1 MKVKSKTAL
10 PLAKD
15 QLWKVNGEYLHIVD
29 LGKTL
34 IHYKMSAGLKQLR
47 LPFDVSPLPE
57 KTGRDRQIQVA
68 GGILSYKL
76 VRARRR
82 TIALFVDGNGIEARA
97 PRHAAIADIEAF
109 MRKKERWIR
118 RRLAAPRRR
127 PFVWEAGTTLPWQ
140 GRSVTLALRPGGNG
154 VRLSCGLL
162 EVGLADGAS
171 LRDRVLAWIRVQA
184 LALFRE
190 RVAALSLVL
199 DLTVSGIGLSNART
213 QWGSCS
219 GSGRIRLNWR
229 LVLLPAHLL
238 DYVVAHELA
247 HRRELNH
254 SVRFWEVVATLYPR
268 YRDAR
273 RELSA
278 LSGTLPEF

>member
-1 MKVKSKTAL
+1 
-10 PLAKD
+10 
-15 QLWKVNGEYLHIVD
+15 
-29 LGKTL
+29 
-34 IHYKMSAGLKQLR
+34 MSSALKQLR
-47 LPFDVSPLPE
+47 LPFDVSPQQE
-57 KTGRDRQIQVA
+57 KSGRDRQVRLA
-68 GGILSYKL
+68 GEIVSYKL

-97 PRHAAIADIEAF
+97 PRHAAIAEIETF
-109 MRKKERWIR
+109 MREKERWIR
-118 RRLAAPRRR
+118 RRLAAPRR
-127 PFVWEAGTTLPWQ
+127 PPIVWEAGTTLPWLGQ
-140 GRSVTLALRPGGNG
+140 SLTLALQPGEIG

-171 LRDRVLAWIRVQA
+171 LRERVLTWIRVQA

-190 RVAALSLVL
+190 RVAALSRAL
-199 DLTVSGIGLSNART
+199 DLTVSAVGLSNART

-219 GSGRIRLNWR
+219 TSGRIRLNWR
-229 LVLLPAHLL
+229 LMLLPVHLV

-254 SVRFWEVVATLYPR
+254 SARFWNVVATLYPR
-268 YRDAR
+268 YREAR

-278 LSGTLPEF
+278 LSKTLPEF

>member
-1 MKVKSKTAL
+1 M
-10 PLAKD
+10 P
-15 QLWKVNGEYLHIVD
+15 
-29 LGKTL
+29 
-34 IHYKMSAGLKQLR
+34 SALKQLR
-47 LPFDVSPLPE
+47 LPFDVSPRPA
-57 KTGRDRQIQVA
+57 KVGDRQVQLA

-82 TIALFVDGNGIEARA
+82 TMALFVDGNGIEARA
-97 PRHAAIADIEAF
+97 PRHVAVAEIETF
-109 MRKKERWIR
+109 MREKERWIR

-127 PFVWEAGTTLPWQ
+127 PFVWEAGTTLPWLGQ
-140 GRSVTLALRPGGNG
+140 NVTLAPRVGEDS

-171 LRDRVLAWIRVQA
+171 LRERVLAWIHEQA

-190 RVAALSLVL
+190 RVVALSRVL
-199 DLTVSGIGLSNART
+199 DLTVSGVGLSNAKT

-219 GSGRIRLNWR
+219 ASGRIRLNWR
-229 LVLLPAHLL
+229 LMLLPAHLV

-254 SVRFWEVVATLYPR
+254 SARFWNVVAALYPR
-268 YRDAR
+268 YREAR
-273 RELSA
+273 QELSA
-278 LSGTLPEF
+278 LSKTMPDF

>member
-1 MKVKSKTAL
+1 M
-10 PLAKD
+10 
-15 QLWKVNGEYLHIVD
+15 H
-29 LGKTL
+29 
-34 IHYKMSAGLKQLR
+34 SALKQLR
-47 LPFDVSPLPE
+47 LPFDVSPQPE
-57 KTGRDRQIQVA
+57 KAGRDRQVQLA
-68 GGILSYKL
+68 GEILSYKL

-97 PRHAAIADIEAF
+97 PRHAAIAEIETF
-109 MRKKERWIR
+109 MREKERWIR

-127 PFVWEAGTTLPWQ
+127 SIVWEAGTTLPWLGQ
-140 GRSVTLALRPGGNG
+140 SVTLALRPGGNSI
-154 VRLSCGLL
+154 RLSCGLL

-171 LRDRVLAWIRVQA
+171 LRERVLAWIRVQA

-190 RVAALSLVL
+190 RVAALSHAL
-199 DLTVSGIGLSNART
+199 DLTVSGIGLSNAKT

-219 GSGRIRLNWR
+219 ASGRIRLNWR
-229 LVLLPAHLL
+229 LMLLPTHLV

-254 SVRFWEVVATLYPR
+254 SVRFWDVVATLYPR
-268 YRDAR
+268 YREAR

-278 LSGTLPEF
+278 LSKTLPEF

>member
-1 MKVKSKTAL
+1 M
-10 PLAKD
+10 
-15 QLWKVNGEYLHIVD
+15 H
-29 LGKTL
+29 
-34 IHYKMSAGLKQLR
+34 SALKQLR
-47 LPFDVSPLPE
+47 LPFDVSQPE
-57 KTGRDRQIQVA
+57 KAGRDRRVQLA
-68 GGILSYKL
+68 GEILRYKL

-97 PRHAAIADIEAF
+97 PHHAAIAEIETF
-109 MRKKERWIR
+109 MREKERWIR

-127 PFVWEAGTTLPWQ
+127 LIVWEAGTTLPWLGQ
-140 GRSVTLALRPGGNG
+140 SVTLALRPGGNSIW
-154 VRLSCGLL
+154 LSCGLL

-171 LRDRVLAWIRVQA
+171 LRERVLAWIRVQA

-190 RVAALSLVL
+190 RVAALSRAL
-199 DLTVSGIGLSNART
+199 DLTVSEIGLSNAKT

-219 GSGRIRLNWR
+219 ASGRIRLNWR
-229 LVLLPAHLL
+229 LMLLPTHLV

-254 SVRFWEVVATLYPR
+254 SVRFWDVVATLYPR
-268 YRDAR
+268 YREAR

-278 LSGTLPEF
+278 LSKTLPEF

>member
-1 MKVKSKTAL
+1 M
-10 PLAKD
+10 
-15 QLWKVNGEYLHIVD
+15 H
-29 LGKTL
+29 
-34 IHYKMSAGLKQLR
+34 SALKQLR
-47 LPFDVSPLPE
+47 LPFDVSPQPE
-57 KTGRDRQIQVA
+57 KAGRDRQVQLA
-68 GGILSYKL
+68 GEILSYKL

-97 PRHAAIADIEAF
+97 PRHAAIAEIETF
-109 MRKKERWIR
+109 MREKERWIR

-127 PFVWEAGTTLPWQ
+127 SIVWEAGTTLPWLGQ
-140 GRSVTLALRPGGNG
+140 SVTLALRPGGNSI
-154 VRLSCGLL
+154 RLSCGLL

-171 LRDRVLAWIRVQA
+171 LRERVLAWIRVQA

-190 RVAALSLVL
+190 RVTALSHVL
-199 DLTVSGIGLSNART
+199 DLTVSGIGLSNAKT

-219 GSGRIRLNWR
+219 ASGRIRLNWR
-229 LVLLPAHLL
+229 LMLLPTHLV

-254 SVRFWEVVATLYPR
+254 SVRFWDVVATLYPR
-268 YRDAR
+268 YREAR

-278 LSGTLPEF
+278 LSKTLPEF

>member
-1 MKVKSKTAL
+1 M
-10 PLAKD
+10 
-15 QLWKVNGEYLHIVD
+15 H
-29 LGKTL
+29 
-34 IHYKMSAGLKQLR
+34 SALKQLR
-47 LPFDVSPLPE
+47 LPFDVSPQPE
-57 KTGRDRQIQVA
+57 KAGRDRQVQLA
-68 GGILSYKL
+68 GEILSYKL

-97 PRHAAIADIEAF
+97 PRHAAIAEIETF
-109 MRKKERWIR
+109 IREKERWIR

-127 PFVWEAGTTLPWQ
+127 FIVWEAGTTLPWLGQ
-140 GRSVTLALRPGGNG
+140 SVTLALRPGGNSI
-154 VRLSCGLL
+154 RLSCGLL

-171 LRDRVLAWIRVQA
+171 LRERVLAWIRVQA

-190 RVAALSLVL
+190 RVTALSHVL
-199 DLTVSGIGLSNART
+199 DLTVSGIGLSNAKT

-219 GSGRIRLNWR
+219 ASGRIRLNWR
-229 LVLLPAHLL
+229 LMLLPTHLV

-254 SVRFWEVVATLYPR
+254 SVRFWDVVATLYPR
-268 YRDAR
+268 YREAR

-278 LSGTLPEF
+278 LSKTLPEF

>member
-1 MKVKSKTAL
+1 M
-10 PLAKD
+10 
-15 QLWKVNGEYLHIVD
+15 H
-29 LGKTL
+29 
-34 IHYKMSAGLKQLR
+34 SALKQLR
-47 LPFDVSPLPE
+47 LPFDVSQPE
-57 KTGRDRQIQVA
+57 KAGRDRRVQLA
-68 GGILSYKL
+68 GEILSYKL

-97 PRHAAIADIEAF
+97 PHHAAIAEIETF
-109 MRKKERWIR
+109 MREKERWIR

-127 PFVWEAGTTLPWQ
+127 LIVWEAGTTFPWLGQ
-140 GRSVTLALRPGGNG
+140 SVTLALRPGGNSIW
-154 VRLSCGLL
+154 LSCGLL

-171 LRDRVLAWIRVQA
+171 LRERVLAWIRVQA

-190 RVAALSLVL
+190 RVAALSRAL
-199 DLTVSGIGLSNART
+199 DLTVSEIGLSNAKT

-219 GSGRIRLNWR
+219 ASGRIRLNWR
-229 LVLLPAHLL
+229 LMLLPTHLV

-254 SVRFWEVVATLYPR
+254 SVRFWDVVATLYPR
-268 YRDAR
+268 YREAR

-278 LSGTLPEF
+278 LSKTLPEF

>member
-1 MKVKSKTAL
+1 M
-10 PLAKD
+10 
-15 QLWKVNGEYLHIVD
+15 H
-29 LGKTL
+29 
-34 IHYKMSAGLKQLR
+34 SALKQLR
-47 LPFDVSPLPE
+47 LPFDVSPQPE
-57 KTGRDRQIQVA
+57 KAGRDRQVQLA
-68 GGILSYKL
+68 GEILSYKL

-97 PRHAAIADIEAF
+97 PRHAAIAEIETF
-109 MRKKERWIR
+109 MREKERWIR

-127 PFVWEAGTTLPWQ
+127 SIVWEAGTTLPWLGQ
-140 GRSVTLALRPGGNG
+140 SVTLALRPGGNSI
-154 VRLSCGLL
+154 RLSCGLL

-171 LRDRVLAWIRVQA
+171 LRERVLAWIRVQA

-190 RVAALSLVL
+190 RVTALSHVL
-199 DLTVSGIGLSNART
+199 DLTVSGIGLSNAKT

-219 GSGRIRLNWR
+219 ASGRIRLNWR
-229 LVLLPAHLL
+229 LMLLPTHLV

-254 SVRFWEVVATLYPR
+254 SVRFWDVVATLYPR
-268 YRDAR
+268 YREAR

-278 LSGTLPEF
+278 LSKTFPEF